1 MLRLHYFGIVK
12 MKNIFAYAL
21 CNLLAVFSLN
31 ASAQEESNVATQL
44 ELGAI
49 FTSGNTENENIKY
62 KVTVDWNQAE
72 VWDYQFTSDGFRSS
86 QDGISNAQRLYH
98 TGSANYTINPD
109 SYIQGRIAYENDKF
123 SGFESQS
130 DITVSYGRNMLQ
142 NRGNMTLGLTA
153 GLGVRRS
160 ETELNTES
168 VAIARLA
175 TNYNWTLSES
185 ADFIQDFSIETGS
198 DSSIYRSE
206 TGVQTDILENLSL
219 KFSVKLKYQTVV
231 PINREKADT
240 ETAITLVLNF

>member
-1 MLRLHYFGIVK
+1 MR
-12 MKNIFAYAL
+12 
-21 CNLLAVFSLN
+21 NLLTYCLSSLLAIFSLS
-31 ASAQEESNVATQL
+31 AAAQEESSIATQL

-62 KVTVDWNQAE
+62 KVTVDWDQSEN
-72 VWDYQFTSDGFRSS
+72 WDYQFTSDGFRSS

-98 TGSANYTINPD
+98 TGSGNYTINPD
-109 SYIQGRIAYENDKF
+109 SYVQGRIAYENDKF

-142 NRGNMTLGLTA
+142 SRTNMTLGLTA
-153 GLGVRRS
+153 GVGVRRS
-160 ETELNTES
+160 ETEFDTES

-175 TNYNWTLSES
+175 ANYNWNVSES

-206 TGVQTDILENLSL
+206 TGIQTDIRENLSL
-219 KFSVKLKYQTVV
+219 KFSVKVKHQTDV
-231 PINREKADT
+231 PINREKTDT